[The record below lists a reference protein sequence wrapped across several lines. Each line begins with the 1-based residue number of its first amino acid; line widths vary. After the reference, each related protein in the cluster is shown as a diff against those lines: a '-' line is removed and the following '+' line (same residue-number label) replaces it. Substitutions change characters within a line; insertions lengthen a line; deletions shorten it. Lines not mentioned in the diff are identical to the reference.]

1 MIRIA
6 LPAISVL
13 ALAACAPATKT
24 PPRGPGEQPAAYM
37 ALGTEPGWTLEIT
50 PSRLN
55 YDGDYGET
63 KIMVPNP
70 GAKPSFNGERY
81 VTERLTVD
89 ITHAGCSDG
98 MSDRR
103 YRDTVTVTADGKTV
117 KGCGGKILP
126 PTGLAGTNWTFVSI
140 GGTPVVADRP
150 TALQFDG
157 DRLSGSAGCNRF
169 SGTYSVDGSTLKAA
183 DGDRNGVSG
192 HGVGTGLFQI
202 DGDAGQP
209 DLCRRRDADPDGQR
223 GPDGSVAARDLIAGG
238 YSPASLTAAGAAASF
253 ASGRAACSATGS
265 VGISL
270 SPVSMSSASKRF
282 ACVSTCDSKLPTKAL
297 YAPVA

>member
-1 MIRIA
+1 MIRIV
-6 LPAISVL
+6 LPAASL
-13 ALAACAPATKT
+13 FALAACAPAVET
-24 PPRGPGEQPAAYM
+24 PPQGPGEQPAAYM

-81 VTERLTVD
+81 ATGRLTVD
-89 ITHAGCSDG
+89 ITHAECSDG

-126 PTGLAGTNWTFVSI
+126 PTELAGTSWTFVSI
-140 GGTPVVADRP
+140 GGASIAGDRP

-157 DRLSGSAGCNRF
+157 NRLSGSAGCNRF
-169 SGTYSVDGSTLKAA
+169 SGTYSVDGGTLKA
-183 DGDRNGVSG
+183 
-192 HGVGTGLFQI
+192 
-202 DGDAGQP
+202 
-209 DLCRRRDADPDGQR
+209 
-223 GPDGSVAARDLIAGG
+223 GPLMA
-238 YSPASLTAAGAAASF
+238 TEM
-253 ASGRAACSATGS
+253 ACPGMELEQAFFK
-265 VGISL
+265 L
-270 SPVSMSSASKRF
+270 MESPVSLTF
-282 ACVSTCDSKLPTKAL
+282 ADDGTLVLTGSEGRTAVLRRAI
-297 YAPVA
+297 